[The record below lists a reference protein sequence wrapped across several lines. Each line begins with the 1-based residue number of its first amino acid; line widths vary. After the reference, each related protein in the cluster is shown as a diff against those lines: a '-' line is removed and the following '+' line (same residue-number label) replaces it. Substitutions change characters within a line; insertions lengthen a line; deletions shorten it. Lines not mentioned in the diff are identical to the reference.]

1 MDIIKIFSTAQKMSA
16 IRRYSQ
22 LHLLKEESVLE
33 HTGFV
38 CLFSYL
44 LCHELNTKAT
54 NTLTEYMDVGE
65 VLCKA
70 VTHDIDEVVT
80 GDIPRPTKYF
90 DENSKNT
97 FDKISEA
104 GMEKLLEEMNLQM
117 SVNLKLQRDWG
128 NSKKGNEGVIIA
140 IADLA
145 SVVFKIWDEVIL
157 LGNQKLIPQ
166 GIQAIEYLDAL
177 KKYVDNS
184 DMNNDQVKVIENI
197 VDQLKEI
204 CEIVKEKDQEGFGSF
219 APLKS
224 YRHQQIEESINA

>member
-1 MDIIKIFSTAQKMSA
+1 MDI
-16 IRRYSQ
+16 
-22 LHLLKEESVLE
+22 
-33 HTGFV
+33 
-38 CLFSYL
+38 
-44 LCHELNTKAT
+44 
-54 NTLTEYMDVGE
+54 GE

-90 DENSKNT
+90 DENSKKT

-104 GMEKLLEEMNLQM
+104 GMEKLLEEMNLQI

-157 LGNQKLIPQ
+157 LGNQKL
-166 GIQAIEYLDAL
+166 Y
-177 KKYVDNS
+177 
-184 DMNNDQVKVIENI
+184 
-197 VDQLKEI
+197 LKEF
-204 CEIVKEKDQEGFGSF
+204 K
-219 APLKS
+219 
-224 YRHQQIEESINA
+224 R

>member
-1 MDIIKIFSTAQKMSA
+1 M
-16 IRRYSQ
+16 
-22 LHLLKEESVLE
+22 
-33 HTGFV
+33 
-38 CLFSYL
+38 
-44 LCHELNTKAT
+44 
-54 NTLTEYMDVGE
+54 
-65 VLCKA
+65 
-70 VTHDIDEVVT
+70 
-80 GDIPRPTKYF
+80 
-90 DENSKNT
+90 
-97 FDKISEA
+97 
-104 GMEKLLEEMNLQM
+104 
-117 SVNLKLQRDWG
+117 
-128 NSKKGNEGVIIA
+128 
-140 IADLA
+140 A